1 MVPLVPVSNS
11 VPGANY
17 PESNGHNILK
27 GIFLSPSNNKGR
39 GRQPSYSRIQYSC
52 PSMTQTI
59 HDTDRKRK
67 PVRLHSRFS
76 FPVMS

>member
-27 GIFLSPSNNKGR
+27 GIFLSPSHNKGR
-39 GRQPSYSRIQYSC
+39 GRQPSYSL
-52 PSMTQTI
+52 TQTEKENRSDSI
-59 HDTDRKRK
+59 HDFLSLLCHRSGQDSFDTDH
-67 PVRLHSRFS
+67 L
-76 FPVMS
+76 